1 MENNGFI
8 LFIGGAFTC
17 LALIALPVFLLA
29 SVVALGLAIVRY
41 RKLYVMDNYYTL
53 LVYRLIDQPESLNQK
68 PMVRIFAEGEA
79 HTIPERD
86 QVIVLIQYRAHK
98 DKILAFMKEK
108 GYQETKYFWGYIML
122 QFITEQGLQ
131 ELLFFAVR
139 KIMVVIKHNQQLK
152 HRSKLHFKKA

>member
-8 LFIGGAFTC
+8 LFIGSAFIC
-17 LALIALPVFLLA
+17 LGLLVLPIFLLA

-53 LVYRLIDQPESLNQK
+53 LVYRLIDQPEALNAK
-68 PMVRIFAEGEA
+68 PMVRLFAEGEK
-79 HTIPERD
+79 HTIPARD

-108 GYQETKYFWGYIML
+108 GYQETKYF
-122 QFITEQGLQ
+122 
-131 ELLFFAVR
+131 
-139 KIMVVIKHNQQLK
+139 
-152 HRSKLHFKKA
+152 

>member
-1 MENNGFI
+1 MENNGFV
-8 LFIGGAFTC
+8 LFIGSAFIC

-41 RKLYVMDNYYTL
+41 RKEYIMDNYYTL
-53 LVYRLIDQPESLNQK
+53 LVYRLIDQPESLNDK

-79 HTIPERD
+79 HTIPERG

-98 DKILAFMKEK
+98 DKILSFMKEK
-108 GYQETKYFWGYIML
+108 GYIETKYFWGENMF

-131 ELLFFAVR
+131 GLAIFIVR
-139 KIMVVIKHNQQLK
+139 KVMYVIKHNQQIK
-152 HRSKLHFKKA
+152 HKSKLQFKRV